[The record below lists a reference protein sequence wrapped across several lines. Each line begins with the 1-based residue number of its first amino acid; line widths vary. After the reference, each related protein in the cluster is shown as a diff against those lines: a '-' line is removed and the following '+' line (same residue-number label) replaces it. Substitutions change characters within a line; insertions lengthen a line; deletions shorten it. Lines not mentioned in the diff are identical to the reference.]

1 MPKTTTE
8 DFISKAKEIHGDKY
22 DYSLVDYQG
31 SAVPVTIICPIHGP
45 FEQKPTKHV
54 SLKRGCPKCGGTAK
68 KTTKEF
74 IAEARTVHGDKYD
87 YSKVEYNGN
96 KKHITIICSE
106 HGEFRQL
113 PSDHLNKGSGCPEC
127 GKLSK
132 ARSRRNELDQVL
144 DDFRRVHGNKYDYSK
159 VEYRDTH
166 TPVEIL
172 CQEHGS
178 FWQSHANH
186 CKGQGCPF
194 CAGNAKKDT
203 EAFIEEARAVHGDRY
218 DYSQAVYTGA
228 HKKLIII
235 CPEHGPWNATP
246 HNHVS
251 FKSGCPKCGDMKA
264 GQARMLTKEDFVE
277 RAKAVH
283 GDFYDYSK
291 TVVDGF
297 HNKSIITCPDHGDF
311 EQQLQNHLSGN
322 GCPKCACNGKSKQE
336 GVIEDL
342 IKTWLP
348 DLEVQRNIRGIIP
361 EFTVKMQGGGSR
373 TISNGELDIY
383 IPEKNLAIEYN
394 GMFWHSRDRVG
405 CDYHV
410 SKRKAC
416 DKAGIRMFTI
426 WEADWFD
433 ERKRP
438 ILERYLKH
446 ALGIKDERTVYARKC
461 VIRDVPQAE
470 YREFMDKNHVQ
481 GYASAKEVKKGLYT
495 KDGELVACMS
505 FKQLKN
511 RDVKEHPHTI
521 WNMVRYATSCN
532 VPGGRSRLFKHI
544 QKEYRMDHVESHLD
558 RDYFTGQSYLKE
570 DGWELVEDTQS
581 TLDMWHPRFGRQS
594 RQNWWHKNIP
604 ATLKKLGLPEDLYDP
619 NLTQEVNAERA
630 GVKFYNNSGNARFEW
645 HSEEGLADP
654 VYQEWLKSKNK

>member
-1 MPKTTTE
+1 MPKMTTE
-8 DFISKAKEIHGDKY
+8 DFISKAKKIHGDKY

-113 PSDHLNKGSGCPEC
+113 PSDHLKGHGCPEC
-127 GKLSK
+127 
-132 ARSRRNELDQVL
+132 ANTQRR
-144 DDFRRVHGNKYDYSK
+144 K
-159 VEYRDTH
+159 T
-166 TPVEIL
+166 
-172 CQEHGS
+172 
-178 FWQSHANH
+178 
-186 CKGQGCPF
+186 
-194 CAGNAKKDT
+194 T
-203 EAFIEEARAVHGDRY
+203 EKFIAD
-218 DYSQAVYTGA
+218 
-228 HKKLIII
+228 
-235 CPEHGPWNATP
+235 
-246 HNHVS
+246 
-251 FKSGCPKCGDMKA
+251 
-264 GQARMLTKEDFVE
+264 
-277 RAKAVH
+277 AKAVH
-283 GDFYDYSK
+283 GDKYDYSLAEYKTSFDPVVVICPLHGPWGVTPNHHVSLKTGCPECGRNNTTAALMIPKEEFVVRAKNVHGNFYDYSK
-291 TVVDGF
+291 TTVEKLRS
-297 HNKSIITCPDHGDF
+297 KSVITCPIHGDF
-311 EQQLQNHLSGN
+311 EQDLQNHILGSR
-322 GCPKCACNGKSKQE
+322 CPKCAHNDKSKQE
-336 GVIEDL
+336 GVIENL
-342 IKTWLP
+342 LKEWLP
-348 DLEVQRNIRGIIP
+348 GLEVQRNIRGIIP

-544 QKEYRMDHVESHLD
+544 QKEYHMDHVESHLD

-654 VYQEWLKSKNK
+654 IYQGWLEERKGKK